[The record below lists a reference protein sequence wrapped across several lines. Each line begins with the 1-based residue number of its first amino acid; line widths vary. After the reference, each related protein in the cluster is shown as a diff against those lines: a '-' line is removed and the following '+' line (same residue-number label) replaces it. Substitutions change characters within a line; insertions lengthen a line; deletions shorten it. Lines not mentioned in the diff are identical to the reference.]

1 MRQEKILNIEHRIS
15 NFERSLTSAFI
26 IRYSLFVIL
35 FLISS
40 CNTEPVKI
48 NYGKD
53 LCEHCKM
60 TIMDKKFGSELINKK
75 GKTLKFD
82 SGECMVNYMKTDKN
96 FEAAQILI
104 INYANPEELIN
115 AEKSFF
121 LRGGNVNSPMGGQLA
136 AFKTRE
142 DAEKFQKE
150 LQGDLLLWP
159 AVTQVNF

>member
-1 MRQEKILNIEHRIS
+1 MKNYRRLTADHRPLKMD
-15 NFERSLTSAFI
+15 RL
-26 IRYSLFVIL
+26 L
-35 FLISS
+35 FLSIVYCLLSIICS
-40 CNTEPVKI
+40 CSNEPAKI

-60 TIMDKKFGSELINKK
+60 TIMDKKFGAELINKK

-82 SGECMVNYMKTDKN
+82 SGECMLSYMKTDKKI
-96 FEAAQILI
+96 EAAQILI

-121 LRGGNVNSPMGGQLA
+121 LHGGNVNSPMGGQLA

-142 DAEKFQKE
+142 DAEKFQEE
-150 LQGDLLLWP
+150 LQGDLVLWTD
-159 AVTQVNF
+159 VTQISF